1 MCGARFFF
9 SVVAM
14 HSHLYCVGQISVLCW
29 SVSTFFTCNLLL
41 VLSAAIIGYHYKARK
56 IIFETICWGFQFSS
70 SFRISVNHFEP
81 FLRSS
86 LPNHDLCPN
95 TPGDSH
101 CNQPWILAKSC
112 PMLWSVAP
120 PSYLSWFLDPINST
134 MYRPWTIVI
143 RVMKQLTLW
152 QSNVEWKISPF

>member
-1 MCGARFFF
+1 MIIAKKTTILDTMVSKTQMAFPTNQFRTQNNMRLKKTNLTISLMCGARFFF

-112 PMLWSVAP
+112 PML
-120 PSYLSWFLDPINST
+120 
-134 MYRPWTIVI
+134 
-143 RVMKQLTLW
+143 
-152 QSNVEWKISPF
+152 